1 MLQLFDIF
9 KTIFN
14 DAPENWQ
21 IGFQDSATPGFTG
34 ITDLHDTIFFYL
46 IIICVGVFWV
56 LMNVI
61 YVFNSS
67 KSSLVHKYLNHGT
80 LLETIWTIMPALVLI
95 AIAFPSFRL
104 LYLMDFSLF
113 YNIADVKL
121 NFIGTFFLLNSVGT
135 YQESKENIESK
146 TKKIH
151 KQKKKI
157 SDKSIT
163 KIKTNSTSIIPFG
176 RRRIFSSVFKLR
188 YNWYST

>member
-1 MLQLFDIF
+1 
-9 KTIFN
+9 
-14 DAPENWQ
+14 
-21 IGFQDSATPGFTG
+21 
-34 ITDLHDTIFFYL
+34 
-46 IIICVGVFWV
+46 
-56 LMNVI
+56 
-61 YVFNSS
+61 
-67 KSSLVHKYLNHGT
+67 
-80 LLETIWTIMPALVLI
+80 MPALVLI